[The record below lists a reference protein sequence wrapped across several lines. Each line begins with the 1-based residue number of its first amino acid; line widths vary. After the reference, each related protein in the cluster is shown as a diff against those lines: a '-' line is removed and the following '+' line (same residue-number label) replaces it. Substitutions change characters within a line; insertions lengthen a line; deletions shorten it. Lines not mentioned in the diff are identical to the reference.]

1 MKSLF
6 DKTCIK
12 TMELKNRF
20 VRSATW
26 EGMATEEGH
35 ITKRL
40 LNLYEELAKG
50 GVGLII
56 TSYTTIFDYDKPSL
70 RILGIYDDSFIEEY
84 KLLTDTIHKYGAK
97 VLMQIV
103 LGENYINNK
112 TGSEFYGLSEN
123 MPEDDIKAIVKSFA
137 EAAKRAKK
145 SGFDGIQIHG
155 AHGYFLSRTLSPL
168 FNKRKD
174 EYGGSEEKRGTLILE
189 IYDEIRKTVGE
200 DFHIS
205 IKINSS
211 DFEEGG
217 ATFKEC
223 EFVCRELSKKGIDS
237 IEISGGGTIWT
248 ETNKKESIYKE
259 YASKI
264 AEQIDTPI
272 ILVGM
277 NRSYNNMD
285 QILNNSK
292 IEYFSMA
299 RPFIR
304 EPDLINK
311 FEKDENKKAK
321 CISCGKCYGENGIR
335 CIFNM

>member
-6 DKTCIK
+6 EKTYIK

-20 VRSATW
+20 VRSATC

-35 ITKRL
+35 ITDRL
-40 LNLYEELAKG
+40 LNLYEKLAKG

-56 TSYTTIFDYDKPSL
+56 TSYTTIFDYDKPS
-70 RILGIYDDSFIEEY
+70 RRMLGIYDDSFIEEY
-84 KLLTDTIHKYGAK
+84 KALTDRIHKYDTR

-103 LGENYINNK
+103 LGQHYINNK
-112 TGSEFYGLSEN
+112 TGSEFYGLSET
-123 MPEDDIKAIVKSFA
+123 MPEDDIKAIVKAFVK
-137 EAAKRAKK
+137 AAKRAKEA
-145 SGFDGIQIHG
+145 GFDGIQIHG
-155 AHGYFLSRTLSPL
+155 AHGYFLSRILSPL

-174 EYGGSEEKRGTLILE
+174 KYGGSEEKRGTLILE
-189 IYDEIRKTVGE
+189 VYDEIRKIVGE
-200 DFHIS
+200 GFHIS
-205 IKINSS
+205 IKINCS
-211 DFEEGG
+211 DFEKGG

-223 EFVCRELSKKGIDS
+223 EFVCRELSKNGIDS
-237 IEISGGGTIWT
+237 IEISGGGSIWQ
-248 ETNKKESIYKE
+248 ENNKKESIYKE

-264 AEQIDTPI
+264 SQEVNTPI

-277 NRSYNNMD
+277 NRSICNMNE
-285 QILNNSK
+285 ILNNSK
-292 IEYFSMA
+292 IEYFSMS

-311 FEKDENKKAK
+311 FKKCESEKAK
-321 CISCGKCYGENGIR
+321 CISCGKCYGEKGIR

>member
-35 ITKRL
+35 ITERL
-40 LNLYEELAKG
+40 LNIYEELAKG

-70 RILGIYDDSFIEEY
+70 KILGIYDDSFIEEY
-84 KLLTDTIHKYGAK
+84 KILTDRIHKQDAK

-103 LGENYINNK
+103 LGENYINK
-112 TGSEFYGLSEN
+112 ETGSEFYGLSEN
-123 MPEDDIKAIVKSFA
+123 MPKDDIKAIVKAFVD
-137 EAAKRAKK
+137 AAKRAKK
-145 SGFDGIQIHG
+145 SEFDGIQIHG

-168 FNKRKD
+168 FNIRIDK
-174 EYGGSEEKRGTLILE
+174 YGGSEEKRGTLILE
-189 IYDEIRKTVGE
+189 VYDEIRKAVGE

-205 IKINSS
+205 IKINCS
-211 DFEEGG
+211 DFDEGG

-223 EFVCRELSKKGIDS
+223 EFVCRKLSEKGIDS
-237 IEISGGGTIWT
+237 IEISGGENTWR
-248 ETNKKESIYKE
+248 EKNKTESIYKE

-264 AEQIDTPI
+264 AEEVDTPI

-277 NRSYNNMD
+277 NRSYDNMNE
-285 QILNNSK
+285 ILNNSK
-292 IEYFSMA
+292 IEYFSMS

-304 EPDLINK
+304 ELDLINK
-311 FEKDENKKAK
+311 FKKGESERAK
-321 CISCGKCYGENGIR
+321 CISCGKCYGEHGIR